1 MKEKITEIPNLEET
15 VPEKKITFFQKKKK
29 VILGAVIFLFIFLGL
44 IYFFAVG
51 PVLALKKDLAAGQA
65 LADQIKQGLEEKNLA
80 FIREKIPETQN
91 LVYQVQQKTKR
102 LGWVKIVPRYG
113 DYYQNAQFALAATSP
128 LLEAANLTIE
138 AVYPYADILGFETAL
153 EASSAG
159 ETTQDRIAFLL
170 ESSQDLA
177 GKIEGINTQLK
188 LANEQIQK
196 IDPGALP
203 EEFQGL
209 KIQEEAIRLK
219 EIFEEILPIT
229 GGLKPVLENLP
240 YFLGKTEKMT
250 YLVLFQ
256 NDAELRPS
264 GGFLTAY
271 AILEVEDGKFTPVS
285 SHDIYDLDARFN
297 KRIEAPRP
305 IRDYLPNVYY
315 WNLRDMNLSPD
326 FKVSMETFYSYYQQ
340 VPGEPEIDG
349 VFAVDTQFLAALL
362 EVIGEVSVPGWG
374 EFSASA
380 DQRCHGCPQVVYE
393 LEKMADKPVG
403 TIRTERKAV
412 LGPLMHT
419 ILLHLMG
426 ASADKIPGLFEA
438 LIAGI
443 ESKHLL
449 FYFPEAEKQA
459 AIEALNLGGRVQE
472 TDGDYFFLVDA
483 NFAGAKSNMF
493 IEQTVEDKISVSDNG
508 RIKHEVV
515 IKYQNPSPAS
525 DCNLESGGLCL
536 NGLYRNWF
544 RLYVPKGSTLSEM
557 KGSEKEPLVYE
568 ELGKTVFE
576 GFFGEKFPLYPN
588 GGTNLVSIIYETPL
602 TTENQPYQLLIQKQA
617 GTKDNTYKVSFQE
630 KEEEFLLKSDKTLRW

>member
-1 MKEKITEIPNLEET
+1 MKEESLIPNLAET
-15 VPEKKITFFQKKKK
+15 IPEKKPTFFQKRKK
-29 VILGAVIFLFIFLGL
+29 VILGVAIFLVIFLGL
-44 IYFFAVG
+44 VYYFALS
-51 PVLALKKDLAAGQA
+51 PALALKKDLASGQA
-65 LADQIKQGLEEKNLA
+65 LGEQIKQGLGEKNLI
-80 FIREKIPETQN
+80 FIREKIPEAQN
-91 LVYQVQQKTKR
+91 LVHQIQKKAKR
-102 LGWVKIVPRYG
+102 LGWIKLFPKYG
-113 DYYQNAQFALAATSP
+113 NYYKNAELA
-128 LLEAANLTIE
+128 LEAAPPLLKAADLTLE
-138 AVYPYADILGFETAL
+138 AVYPYADILGFETAQ

-159 ETTQDRIAFLL
+159 ETTQDRISFLL
-170 ESSQDLA
+170 KSSRDLA
-177 GKIEGINTQLK
+177 GKTEAI
-188 LANEQIQK
+188 NEQIKLADSK
-196 IDPGALP
+196 IQQINPQTLP

-219 EIFEEILPIT
+219 ETFEEILPLT

-240 YFLGKTEKMT
+240 YFLGEKEKMT

-271 AILEVEDGKFTPVS
+271 AILEAEEGKFTPLS
-285 SHDIYDLDARFN
+285 SNDIYDLDARFN

-326 FKVSMETFYSYYQQ
+326 FKTSMETFYSYYQQ
-340 VPGEPEIDG
+340 VPGEPKADG
-349 VFAVDTQFLAALL
+349 IFAVDTQFLTALL

-374 EFSASA
+374 KFSAAA
-380 DQRCHGCPQVVYE
+380 DERCHGCPQVVYE

-403 TIRTERKAV
+403 TLKTERKAV

-419 ILLHLMG
+419 ILLHIMG
-426 ASADKIPGLFEA
+426 ASSDKIPGLFEA

-443 ESKHLL
+443 EGKHLL
-449 FYFPEAEKQA
+449 FYFPTTEKQI
-459 AIEALNLGGRVQE
+459 AIEALNLGGRVRE
-472 TDGDYFFLVDA
+472 SEGDYFLLVDT

-493 IEQTVEDKISVSDNG
+493 IEQTVEDKISLTDNG
-508 RIKHEVV
+508 RAKHEVI
-515 IKYQNPSPAS
+515 IKYQNPAPAS

-544 RLYVPKGSTLSEM
+544 RLYVPQGSTLLEM
-557 KGSEKEPLVYE
+557 KGSEVKPLVYE

-588 GGTNLVSIIYETPL
+588 GGANLVSITYEAPL
-602 TTENQPYQLLIQKQA
+602 KTKNPYQLLIQKQA
-617 GTKDNTYKVSFQE
+617 GTKDQSYKITFEGETQE
-630 KEEEFLLKSDKTLRW
+630 FSLKGDKSLRW